1 MFLQGWSIYLIIW
14 RRNPG
19 PFGHEYPALALL
31 ATRCHFI
38 IIMILSGGEDSQ
50 TLACWRGWETPLS
63 KTLDMMWCDE
73 FWQIC
78 SKSANV
84 FCNNFNF
91 WKLCCFRQL
100 KYEQDL
106 EFYATAR
113 QLQWQQLEHQRKQT
127 IKLSSRLTRLDLIK
141 NAWIYHLWK
150 LIYLE

>member
-1 MFLQGWSIYLIIW
+1 MNTQHQ
-14 RRNPG
+14 P
-19 PFGHEYPALALL
+19 PALL

-113 QLQWQQLEHQRKQT
+113 QLQWQPARTSKEEIIKTVEKDFTTDCQT
-127 IKLSSRLTRLDLIK
+127 IKLSSRLDLIK